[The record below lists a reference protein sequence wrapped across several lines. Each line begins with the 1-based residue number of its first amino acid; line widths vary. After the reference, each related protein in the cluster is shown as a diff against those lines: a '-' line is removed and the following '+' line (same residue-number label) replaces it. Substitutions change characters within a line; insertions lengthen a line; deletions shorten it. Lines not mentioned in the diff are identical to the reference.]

1 MHTALNRSVPVPED
15 EKEPLAGTG
24 AGLYL
29 ERITL
34 YQVHNRWLR
43 VSLGVASA
51 VILVLAGANWKLSKT
66 YSTLK
71 PLVIRVNEVGAADAV
86 SYASMEYQPRE
97 PEVRHFLMNFVQ
109 DHYSRNRATVHDAFI
124 RQLYFL
130 DAPHSRAATEEET
143 KAKSIQ
149 AFLASNDDE
158 IEISVRNVAIED
170 LRTAPYKATV
180 DFEKV
185 YRTANDHRE
194 VRRERYVGHFVFSLL
209 DKVPNNFVPVNP
221 LGLVITY
228 FREDQA
234 FEGKE

>member
-1 MHTALNRSVPVPED
+1 M
-15 EKEPLAGTG
+15 
-24 AGLYL
+24 
-29 ERITL
+29 
-34 YQVHNRWLR
+34 
-43 VSLGVASA
+43 SLGVASL

-66 YSTLK
+66 WSTLK

-109 DHYSRNRATVHDAFI
+109 DHYSRNRATVRDAFI

-143 KAKSIQ
+143 RTRSIQ

-185 YRTANDHRE
+185 YRTASDHRE
-194 VRRERYVGHFVFSLL
+194 VRRERYVAHFVFTLL

-221 LGLVITY
+221 LGLLITY

>member
-1 MHTALNRSVPVPED
+1 MSTHRHTMHVALNRTVPVPED
-15 EKEPLAGTG
+15 SA
-24 AGLYL
+24 ADAYL
-29 ERITL
+29 ERITV

-43 VSLGVASA
+43 VSL
-51 VILVLAGANWKLSKT
+51 AGAGLIVAMLTGANYKIIKT
-66 YSTLK
+66 YSNLK
-71 PLVIRVNEVGAADAV
+71 PLVIRVSEIGEADAV
-86 SYASMEYQPRE
+86 GYATTEYQPRE

-109 DHYSRNRATVHDAFI
+109 DHYSRVRANAHDAFI

-130 DAPHSRAATEEET
+130 DASHSRAATEEES
-143 KAKSIQ
+143 KNKSIQ
-149 AFLASNDDE
+149 AFLSGSDDE
-158 IEISVRNVAIED
+158 VEVNVRNVAIED
-170 LRTAPYKATV
+170 LRTSPYKATV

-194 VRRERYVGHFVFSLL
+194 LRRERYIGHFVFTVM

-234 FEGKE
+234 F

>member
-1 MHTALNRSVPVPED
+1 MHTALNRSVVAPED
-15 EKEPLAGTG
+15 ASSD
-24 AGLYL
+24 AYL
-29 ERITL
+29 ERVTL

-43 VSLGVASA
+43 MALAGACVV
-51 VILVLAGANWKLSKT
+51 VLVLAGANYKLSKT

-71 PLVIRVNEVGAADAV
+71 PLVIRVNDVGAADAV

-97 PEVRHFLMNFVQ
+97 MEVRHFLMNFVQ
-109 DHYSRNRATVHDAFI
+109 DHYSRNRATIHDAFI

-130 DAPHSRAATEEET
+130 DAPHTRAVSEEET
-143 KAKSIQ
+143 KTKSIQ
-149 AFLASNDDE
+149 TFLSSSDDE
-158 IEISVRNVAIED
+158 VDINVRNVAIED

-180 DFEKV
+180 DFEKI

-194 VRRERYVGHFVFSLL
+194 MRRERFVAHFLFTVM

-234 FEGKE
+234 F

>member
-1 MHTALNRSVPVPED
+1 MSSHTMHTVLNRSVPPLED
-15 EKEPLAGTG
+15 LSSEI
-24 AGLYL
+24 YL

-43 VSLGVASA
+43 TALAAACVA
-51 VILVLAGANWKLSKT
+51 VLVLAGANYKLSKT

-71 PLVIRVNEVGAADAV
+71 PLVIRVNDVGAADAV
-86 SYASMEYQPRE
+86 AYASMEYQPRE
-97 PEVRHFLMNFVQ
+97 MEVRHFLMNFVQ
-109 DHYSRNRATVHDAFI
+109 DHYSRNRATIHDAFI

-130 DAPHSRAATEEET
+130 DAAHTRSVSEEET
-143 KAKSIQ
+143 KTKSIQ
-149 AFLASNDDE
+149 AFLSSSDDE
-158 IEISVRNVAIED
+158 IDINVRNVAIED

-185 YRTANDHRE
+185 YRTANDNRE
-194 VRRERYVGHFVFSLL
+194 VRRERFVAHFLFTVM
-209 DKVPNNFVPVNP
+209 DKIPNNFVPVNP

-234 FEGKE
+234 F

>member
-1 MHTALNRSVPVPED
+1 MSTHTMHLALNRSVSAPD
-15 EKEPLAGTG
+15 DTG
-24 AGLYL
+24 ADVYL
-29 ERITL
+29 ERVTL

-43 VSLGVASA
+43 VALAGAVT
-51 VILVLAGANWKLSKT
+51 VILILAGANYKLSKT

-71 PLVIRVNEVGAADAV
+71 PLVIRVNDVGAADAV

-97 PEVRHFLMNFVQ
+97 MEIRHFLMNFVQ
-109 DHYSRNRATVHDAFI
+109 DHYSRNRATIRDAFI

-130 DAPHSRAATEEET
+130 DSARSKALTEEET
-143 KAKSIQ
+143 KAKSIP
-149 AFLASNDDE
+149 AFLSSSDE
-158 IEISVRNVAIED
+158 EIDINVRNVSIED

-180 DFEKV
+180 EFEKV

-194 VRRERYVGHFVFSLL
+194 VKRDRYVSHFVFSVL
-209 DKVPNNFVPVNP
+209 DHVPNNFVPVNP

-234 FEGKE
+234 F